1 MVHLPRAVFGMW
13 KVSCESTL
21 SVARLPSYGCSGIVP
36 YILLDHL
43 WEFLSNAMKASQLG
57 LLEAGK
63 AEMCA
68 LGPVRT

>member
-1 MVHLPRAVFGMW
+1 MVLPEFFLYA
-13 KVSCESTL
+13 
-21 SVARLPSYGCSGIVP
+21 SYGCSGIVP

-63 AEMCA
+63 AEMCT
-68 LGPVRT
+68 LGPVRTKTP